1 MFTKESA
8 AQLLENADVFYPAD
22 DDIPSHTLN
31 MNDTWFWASAWGEEV
46 EDGELVEV
54 ATLFWRYGNAGLLY
68 WVSKK
73 HDGMRSEFYDNN
85 RAIEFVENEERIRRD
100 IPDTDQRAYHQESYT
115 ITGARKP

>member
-1 MFTKESA
+1 MRRGDVNTIIWEGVDDGAGLPLSAEEMMFTKESA

-73 HDGMRSEFYDNN
+73 H
-85 RAIEFVENEERIRRD
+85 
-100 IPDTDQRAYHQESYT
+100 
-115 ITGARKP
+115 